1 MRLGFFLPQI
11 GPWAGP
17 EALAQ
22 VAVRAEEIGYDS
34 IWATERSLYPLEPKT
49 PYPLGYLP
57 DVYRT
62 VLDPLDALTFV
73 AGQTSRVALG
83 TSVLNLPWYSPV
95 LLARRL
101 TTLDVLSNGR
111 LRVGLGIGWS
121 MDEYEVAGIPWQDRG
136 RRFEEAIQA
145 LKAIWTTDPVE
156 FHGEFY
162 SIPRSHIGPKP
173 VQKPHPPIYLGAFT
187 PRALA
192 RVARYA
198 DGWHPVGVPS
208 QGIAEMFSAV
218 QTMAEEAGRDPGT
231 LELIVRG
238 NVALLEDPP
247 GDDRWPFTGTIEQL
261 SADIFATRDLG
272 ATELILDATFDPGVK
287 SADDFVER
295 MELLSGLAAEAVAG

>member
-22 VAVRAEEIGYDS
+22 AARRAEDSGYDS
-34 IWATERSLYPLEPKT
+34 LWVTERSLFPLEPKT
-49 PYPLGYLP
+49 PYPLGDLP
-57 DVYRT
+57 EVYKT

-73 AGQTSRVALG
+73 AGQTSRVTLG

-101 TTLDVLSNGR
+101 STLDVLSNGR

-121 MDEYEVAGIPWQDRG
+121 QDEYEAAGIPWQGRG

-156 FHGEFY
+156 FDGEFY

-173 VQKPHPPIYLGAFT
+173 VQKPHPPIYMGAFA
-187 PRALA
+187 PSALM
-192 RVARYA
+192 RVARYG
-198 DGWHPVGVPS
+198 DGWNPVGVPPE
-208 QGIAEMFSAV
+208 GIAEMFSSI
-218 QTMAEEAGRDPGT
+218 QTMAEEAGRDPAA

-238 NVALLEDPP
+238 NVTLVEDSP
-247 GDDRWPFTGTIEQL
+247 GEERWPFTGTSEQL
-261 SADIFATRDLG
+261 SADISATRALG

-287 SADDFVER
+287 SSDDFVER
-295 MELLSGLAAEAVAG
+295 MELLSGLAAEVVAG